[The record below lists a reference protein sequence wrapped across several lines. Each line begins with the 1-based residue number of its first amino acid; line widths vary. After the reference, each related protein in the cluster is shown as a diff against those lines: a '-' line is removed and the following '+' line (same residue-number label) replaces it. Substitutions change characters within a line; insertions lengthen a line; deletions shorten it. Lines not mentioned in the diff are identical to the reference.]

1 MQNGKLNNSQRTAL
15 VKLVQNACERRI
27 AVQKALLH
35 DDVARITQEVKEEL
49 GVIDIDEQIACHQSM
64 IKELEAEKEKLGFT
78 KHNVNGYTLTGSEA
92 RRLVDRR
99 VAGKRNEIASMESE
113 MDRTMSA
120 IWTATELSEVKPL
133 VDEILAE
140 A

>member
-1 MQNGKLNNSQRTAL
+1 MQNGKLNNSQRAAL

-27 AVQKALLH
+27 AAQKALLH
-35 DDVARITQEVKEEL
+35 DDLARITQEVKEEL
-49 GVIDIDEQIACHQSM
+49 DVTGIEDQIACHQSM

-78 KHNVNGYTLTGSEA
+78 KHNVNGYTLAGSEA
-92 RRLVDRR
+92 RKLVDRR
-99 VAGKRNEIASMESE
+99 VADKRKEVAHMEAE

>member
-1 MQNGKLNNSQRTAL
+1 MQNGKLNNSQRSAL
-15 VKLVQNACERRI
+15 VKLVQNAYERRI
-27 AVQKALLH
+27 SVQKALLH
-35 DDVARITQEVKEEL
+35 DDLTRITQEVKEEL
-49 GVIDIDEQIACHQSM
+49 DVTGIDEQIACHESM
-64 IKELEAEKEKLGFT
+64 IKELEAEKEKLGFG
-78 KHNVNGYTLTGSEA
+78 KYNSNGDTLTGSEA
-92 RRLVDRR
+92 RKLVDRR
-99 VAGKRNEIASMESE
+99 AADKRQEIAGMESE

>member
-1 MQNGKLNNSQRTAL
+1 MQNGKLNNSQRQAL
-15 VKLVQNACERRI
+15 VKLVQKTCERRI

-35 DDVARITQEVKEEL
+35 DELARITQEVKEEL
-49 GVIDIDEQIACHQSM
+49 DVTGIEEQIACHESM

-92 RRLVDRR
+92 RKLVDKR
-99 VAGKRNEIASMESE
+99 VADRRKEIADMEAD

-120 IWTATELSEVKPL
+120 IWTATELSEVKPM
-133 VDEILAE
+133 VDEILAGV
-140 A
+140 

>member
-1 MQNGKLNNSQRTAL
+1 MQNGKLNNSQRSAL
-15 VKLVQNACERRI
+15 VKLVQNTYERRI

-35 DDVARITQEVKEEL
+35 DDLVRITQEVKEEL
-49 GVIDIDEQIACHQSM
+49 DVTGIEEQIACHESM
-64 IKELEAEKEKLGFT
+64 IKELEAEKEKLGFG
-78 KHNVNGYTLTGSEA
+78 KYGNGNAIPGSEA
-92 RRLVDRR
+92 KRLID
-99 VAGKRNEIASMESE
+99 KRAADEKQKVTHMEAE

>member
-1 MQNGKLNNSQRTAL
+1 MQNGKLNNNQRSAL
-15 VKLVQNACERRI
+15 VKLVQNTCERRI
-27 AVQKALLH
+27 SVQKALLH
-35 DDVARITQEVKEEL
+35 DDLTRITQEVKEEL
-49 GVIDIDEQIACHQSM
+49 GVTDIDEQIRCHESM

-78 KHNVNGYTLTGSEA
+78 KQNVNGYTLTASEA
-92 RRLVDRR
+92 RKLVDLR
-99 VAGKRNEIASMESE
+99 VAGKRKEIASMESE

-133 VDEILAE
+133 VDEVLAE

>member
-1 MQNGKLNNSQRTAL
+1 MQNGKLNNEQRKAL
-15 VKLVQNACERRI
+15 VKLVQNTYERRI
-27 AVQKALLH
+27 EVQKASLH
-35 DDVARITQEVKEEL
+35 DELARITQEVREEL
-49 GVIDIDEQIACHQSM
+49 DVTDIEEQIACHESM

-78 KHNVNGYTLTGSEA
+78 KHQVNGYTLTGSEA
-92 RRLVDRR
+92 RKLVDRR
-99 VAGKRNEIASMESE
+99 VADKRQEIASMEAE

>member
-1 MQNGKLNNSQRTAL
+1 MQNGKLNNSQRAAL
-15 VKLVQNACERRI
+15 VKLVQNTCERRI
-27 AVQKALLH
+27 AIQKALLH
-35 DDVARITQEVKEEL
+35 DDLTRITQEVKEEL
-49 GVIDIDEQIACHQSM
+49 DVTSIEEQIACHESM
-64 IKELEAEKEKLGFT
+64 IKELEAEKEKLGFG
-78 KHNVNGYTLTGSEA
+78 KYGNNGDTLTGSEA

-99 VAGKRNEIASMESE
+99 VADKRREIADMESE

-140 A
+140 E